1 LNHLV
6 TCTIRCPHPSP
17 ILNVCRWYFQQ
28 LIVAL
33 DFCHKK
39 NIGHRDLKL
48 ENLLLA
54 PITPESA
61 FHHLKL
67 ADFGFTANQ
76 TGTVAQSVVGTYCYM
91 APDVFTAN
99 ATNPYSPAKADVWS
113 CGVIL
118 YTMLT
123 GTNAF
128 PIQAFP
134 PRTRQSV
141 IWQYI
146 TQHYLPTLLRG
157 CPPIP
162 QTTILSPECH
172 ALLHQ
177 LLNPNPAERISV
189 EGIIANP
196 WFRQDLEPGVLEMNE
211 QYLQLEPPVA
221 HQTDE
226 QITAVVQ
233 QALAGAAGGVGV
245 N

>member
-1 LNHLV
+1 
-6 TCTIRCPHPSP
+6 
-17 ILNVCRWYFQQ
+17 
-28 LIVAL
+28 
-33 DFCHKK
+33 
-39 NIGHRDLKL
+39 
-48 ENLLLA
+48 
-54 PITPESA
+54 
-61 FHHLKL
+61 
-67 ADFGFTANQ
+67 
-76 TGTVAQSVVGTYCYM
+76 M

-99 ATNPYSPAKADVWS
+99 QANPYSAAKADVWS

-134 PRTRQSV
+134 EGTPHSV

-146 TQHYLPTLLRG
+146 TQQYLPTLLRG

-162 QTTILSPECH
+162 QTTTLSPECH

-189 EGIIANP
+189 AGILENP
-196 WFRQDLEPGVLEMNE
+196 WFRHGLEPGVLLMNE
-211 QYLQLEPPVA
+211 QWLQLEPPVA
-221 HQTDE
+221 QQTED
-226 QITAVVQ
+226 QIIAVVQ
-233 QALAGAAGGVGV
+233 QALAGVPAGVGA